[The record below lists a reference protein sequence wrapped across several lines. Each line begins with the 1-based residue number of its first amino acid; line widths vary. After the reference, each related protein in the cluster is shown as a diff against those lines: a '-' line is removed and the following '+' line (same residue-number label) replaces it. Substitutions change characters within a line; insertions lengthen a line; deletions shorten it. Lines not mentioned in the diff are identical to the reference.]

1 MQLLDLK
8 LLVEMAKQKKLSI
21 PKIPFPIRTTKSL
34 ADIMKINFLRT
45 LHSKHRHVT
54 ICRTVLIYNINSW

>member
-1 MQLLDLK
+1 
-8 LLVEMAKQKKLSI
+8 MAKQKKLSI
-21 PKIPFPIRTTKSL
+21 PKIPFLIRTTKSL

-54 ICRTVLIYNINSW
+54 ICRIVLIHNIKSW